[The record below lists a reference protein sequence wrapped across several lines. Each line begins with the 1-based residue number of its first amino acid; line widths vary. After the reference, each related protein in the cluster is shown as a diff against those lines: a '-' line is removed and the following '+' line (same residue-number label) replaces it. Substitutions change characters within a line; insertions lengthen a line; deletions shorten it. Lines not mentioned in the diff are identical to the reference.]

1 MAEEFTLG
9 VDLGTTRSAM
19 AHVASGEVQ
28 MLNNSEGKDITPSV
42 VHLTE
47 DDEAVVGDDAVN
59 SMLMQP
65 DRTVREVKKLMGENT
80 TVTLGEEEFTPQD
93 ISGIILQKLVENA
106 TNRLGGE
113 VTNAVITV
121 PAYFTD
127 RERTATR
134 EAGELADLTVERLLP
149 EPSAAVLAYG
159 HKEQQLGEVKNE
171 TIFVYDLGGGTFDA
185 TLVEAEYEFNYI
197 ETVAT
202 DGDSDLGGS
211 NWTDA
216 LVQYAYDVIEEDTGV
231 DVSEAEEH
239 AEQRR
244 RIWEQSQEV
253 KHRLSSQNAVSMT
266 VPFVVP
272 EKSYNLDEEIT
283 REQFEGM
290 TEELLE
296 RTTEPM
302 DSIFDRTDYD
312 VESVD
317 KVLLIGGST
326 RMPQVEK
333 LVTDYFGMD
342 PSKEISPDHAV
353 AQGAAIQAAVL
364 DDSVESS
371 GLTGAD
377 DEDDSASGIALI
389 DALSQSIGVKVQP
402 GDRFD
407 PIVERD
413 TNLPATERKEG
424 YSVRDEDQTTV
435 EIQVY
440 QGESELADENEF
452 LGRAVMED
460 IPKRRPGQQSLA
472 IEFTVNNDGTL
483 EIRGEDLMS
492 DTEIV
497 AEIESALQSSEEDS
511 ELPPSA

>member
-9 VDLGTTRSAM
+9 IDLGTTRSAM

-80 TVTLGEEEFTPQD
+80 TVTLGGEEFTPQD

-106 TNRLGGE
+106 ADRLGGE

-134 EAGELADLTVERLLP
+134 EAGELAELTVDRLLP

-159 HKEQQLGEVKNE
+159 YKEQQLGEVKNE

-253 KHRLSSQNAVSMT
+253 KHRLSSQNAVNMT

-272 EKSYNLDEEIT
+272 EKSYNLDE
-283 REQFEGM
+283 
-290 TEELLE
+290 
-296 RTTEPM
+296 
-302 DSIFDRTDYD
+302 DHRTD
-312 VESVD
+312 
-317 KVLLIGGST
+317 G
-326 RMPQVEK
+326 
-333 LVTDYFGMD
+333 
-342 PSKEISPDHAV
+342 
-353 AQGAAIQAAVL
+353 
-364 DDSVESS
+364 
-371 GLTGAD
+371 
-377 DEDDSASGIALI
+377 
-389 DALSQSIGVKVQP
+389 
-402 GDRFD
+402 
-407 PIVERD
+407 
-413 TNLPATERKEG
+413 
-424 YSVRDEDQTTV
+424 
-435 EIQVY
+435 
-440 QGESELADENEF
+440 
-452 LGRAVMED
+452 
-460 IPKRRPGQQSLA
+460 
-472 IEFTVNNDGTL
+472 
-483 EIRGEDLMS
+483 
-492 DTEIV
+492 
-497 AEIESALQSSEEDS
+497 
-511 ELPPSA
+511 